1 MSNPYKQSSIDLER
15 SKIEFKSSYP
25 IGVTVLKRII
35 VNRNLCT
42 WSSAQEF
49 RVQGKNQDN
58 ISQLQDSYLVNGLLY
73 DSPVQVVEK
82 DPNNKDRFVGIAGYH
97 RNAAQEN
104 LGWNV
109 AIYDVV
115 EFKTPKDRL
124 SFGYTS
130 NHHRPAQTT
139 TKYDLYKGITKAI
152 DSGFITKSKADI
164 LKLLDDIAADRTPK
178 ARETLYTS
186 YRKEHSRFESL
197 QGFGSNKA
205 NEKAREL
212 EIPHL
217 GKKGEPE
224 TGDYGYIKAPGGHYN
239 VIYDGC
245 KLWLEDGRDIYVTGY
260 ITNPNPVKLK
270 ERRKTEKENIINL
283 SEFLYKVASKL
294 TDVPVE
300 EIRAKGKS
308 PFKYNGF
315 LPQVISADPTNGGL
329 PVEIG
334 KVDFDG
340 TPME

>member
-1 MSNPYKQSSIDLER
+1 MTYQSKDIDIEKSLKQSPP
-15 SKIEFKSSYP
+15 SYP
-25 IGVTVLKRII
+25 TGVIFIKRIR
-35 VNRNLCT
+35 VKRDRCT
-42 WSSAQEF
+42 WPETQEF
-49 RVQGKNQDN
+49 RVQGKNIDN
-58 ISQLQDSYLVNGLLY
+58 ISSLKNSYLVNGLLY
-73 DSPVQVVEK
+73 DEPVQVVEV
-82 DPNNKDRFVGIAGYH
+82 DPNNKDRFIGIAGYH
-97 RNAAQEN
+97 RNAAQEKI
-104 LGWNV
+104 GWDV

-115 EFKTPKDRL
+115 EFKTPRDRL

-130 NHHRPAQTT
+130 NHHRPAQSTD
-139 TKYDLYKGITKAI
+139 KYDIFKGIKTAI
-152 DSGFITKSKADI
+152 DSDFISDNKADI
-164 LKLLDDIAADRTPK
+164 LNLLDIIAADKTLTQ
-178 ARETLYTS
+178 RESFYTS
-186 YRKEHSRFESL
+186 YRKEHSMFENLES
-197 QGFGSNKA
+197 FGSIKA
-205 NEKAREL
+205 NEKAEEL
-212 EIPHL
+212 QIPHL